1 MPTDGSL
8 RQPDD
13 ENAFDEND
21 EEKWKPNMTKNA
33 AIKMGLEALKDSLE
47 DDLNNDTVEIALVD
61 SDGYHK
67 MGHAETMKHLEKLN

>member
-1 MPTDGSL
+1 
-8 RQPDD
+8 
-13 ENAFDEND
+13 
-21 EEKWKPNMTKNA
+21 MTKNA

-67 MGHAETMKHLEKLN
+67 MAHDETMKHLAKLN